1 MVYVCQLA
9 FALVFQSV
17 PPVLSLIV
25 SEFGISHA
33 QGGLLM
39 SLFALPGI
47 LLSIPVGLFS
57 DRVGIKK
64 VGLVS
69 LVVMTLGTIAFGA
82 STSFPA
88 AAVGRLVSG
97 MGALTLSIVLPPLL
111 SRWFIRGGVGSA
123 MGIFNTGMPLGII
136 VSFSLLGIL
145 GISLGWRIPILATA
159 AFSALA
165 FIVFLAM
172 YRDPDMTRVEDNM
185 SEKPS
190 ASKVGWPVWL
200 VGMAWAWFNAAII
213 SFLTFSQDFLVS
225 RGYAAASASFL
236 SSIVM
241 IGSLVLSPL
250 VGYLA
255 NRTGREEVFIIVGGL
270 GLAFTISM
278 IMKTDSSPVIMLA
291 IVGISAALVP
301 PPIFSLPARLV
312 NQHNLGLAFGV
323 VTTCLNVGVLAGP
336 YLVGLAKDL
345 TGSYAASLF
354 LMAIFALLEAAT
366 ITVLAL
372 LRRGSPS
379 PNAPRKA

>member
-1 MVYVCQLA
+1 MVYCCQLA

-17 PPVLSLIV
+17 PPVLRLIV
-25 SEFGISHA
+25 SEFGISYA
-33 QGGLLM
+33 QSGLLM

-47 LLSIPVGLFS
+47 LLSIPVGLVS
-57 DRVGIKK
+57 DRVGVKK

-69 LVVMTLGTIAFGA
+69 LAVMILGTLAFGA
-82 STSFPA
+82 SGSFPA

-111 SRWFIRGGVGSA
+111 SRWFIRGGLGSA
-123 MGIFNTGMPLGII
+123 MGIFQTGMPLGII
-136 VSFSLLGIL
+136 VSFNLLGIL
-145 GISLGWRIPILATA
+145 GISLGWRFPILATA

-165 FIVFLAM
+165 LIVFLAL
-172 YRDPDMTRVEDNM
+172 YRDPDMTRVEDRI

-190 ASKVGWPVWL
+190 VSKVGWPVWL
-200 VGMAWAWFNAAII
+200 VGMAWAWYNAAII

-241 IGSLVLSPL
+241 IGSLVLSLP

-255 NRTGREEVFIIVGGL
+255 NRTRREEVFIIVGGL
-270 GLAFTISM
+270 GIALTIFL
-278 IMKTDSSPVIMLA
+278 IMTTASSPVIML
-291 IVGISAALVP
+291 ILLGIFAALVP

-312 NQHNLGLAFGV
+312 NPHNLGLAFGV

-345 TGSYAASLF
+345 TGSYATSLF
-354 LMAIFALLEAAT
+354 LMAIFALLQAAT
-366 ITVLAL
+366 ITILAL
-372 LRRGSPS
+372 LRRGSSS
-379 PNAPRKA
+379 PNTSGKL